1 MDDPKLSDEL
11 RGMQHEPMLPVEK
24 KLVAWSI
31 SLGIVLIFVLAWV
44 SHTYFS

>member
-11 RGMQHEPMLPVEK
+11 RGMQHDPMLPVEK

-31 SLGIVLIFVLAWV
+31 ALGVALLAILVFVSRL
-44 SHTYFS
+44 F

>member
-1 MDDPKLSDEL
+1 MDDPKFSDEL

-31 SLGIVLIFVLAWV
+31 ALGVILLAVLVFV
-44 SHTYFS
+44 SRMF

>member
-1 MDDPKLSDEL
+1 MNDPKLSDEL

-31 SLGIVLIFVLAWV
+31 ALGVALLAVLVLV
-44 SHTYFS
+44 SRLF